1 VRRSALIVTSVCVL
15 GLLTA
20 GCSSTDEAEQKTEN
34 ANAAVCLSLEGLDA
48 TIQGL
53 QTGVTGTGDVTV
65 GQAQESVD
73 QIAAAYDT
81 VDAEI
86 QKLGEDVSQE
96 VLTAEEQFQQAQ
108 MQIKEGLSGLDG
120 SQNLSDVPQEQQ
132 QAIEQLDASYQELN
146 SSLGC
151 TDASQ

>member
-1 VRRSALIVTSVCVL
+1 MRRSAVFASSV
-15 GLLTA
+15 LLVGMFTA
-20 GCSSTDEAEQKTEN
+20 GCSSTDEAQQTTEN

-53 QTGVTGTGDVTV
+53 STGVTGTGDVTV
-65 GQAQESVD
+65 SQAQESVN

-86 QKLGEDVSQE
+86 QKLGEDVSNE
-96 VLTAEEQFQQAQ
+96 ILTAEEQFQQAQ
-108 MQIKEGLSGLDG
+108 MQIKDGLSGLDG
-120 SQNLSDVPQEQQ
+120 NQSLSDVPDEEK
-132 QAIEQLDASYQELN
+132 QAIQQLSTSYDDLN

-151 TDASQ
+151 SDASQ

>member
-1 VRRSALIVTSVCVL
+1 MRRSIMIATVVCAT
-15 GLLTA
+15 GLAVA

-34 ANAAVCLSLEGLDA
+34 ANAAVCLSLEGLGA
-48 TIQGL
+48 TIEGL
-53 QTGVTGTGDVTV
+53 KTGVTGTGDVTV
-65 GQAQESVD
+65 GQAQESID

-120 SQNLSDVPQEQQ
+120 SQDLSEVPQEQQ
-132 QAIEQLDASYQELN
+132 QAIEQLDSSYQQLN
-146 SSLGC
+146 ASLGC
-151 TDASQ
+151 T